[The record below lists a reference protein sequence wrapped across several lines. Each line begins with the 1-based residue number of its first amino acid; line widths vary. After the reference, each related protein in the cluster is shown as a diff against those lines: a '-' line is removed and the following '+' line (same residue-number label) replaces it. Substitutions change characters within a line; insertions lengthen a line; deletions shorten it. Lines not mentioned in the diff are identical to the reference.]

1 MVTYIVLELC
11 SGGTIFDSIYDLGPF
26 DEAVARYFAKQFLE
40 ALGHCHRNGVV
51 HRDLKPEN
59 LLLSGHQIKLA
70 DFGFAGPIEGRDGS
84 GFLKS
89 HKGSERYFPP
99 EILSQTKYRGDR
111 SDIFT
116 AGVILFV
123 MISG

>member
-1 MVTYIVLELC
+1 M
-11 SGGTIFDSIYDLGPF
+11 
-26 DEAVARYFAKQFLE
+26 ARYFAKQFLE

-59 LLLSGHQIKLA
+59 LLMSGTQIKLA

-84 GFLKS
+84 GLLTS

-99 EILSQTKYRGDR
+99 EILS
-111 SDIFT
+111 
-116 AGVILFV
+116 
-123 MISG
+123 